1 MTITLE
7 LPKET
12 EALIRKRAKRR
23 GQDINT
29 FLLSLVE
36 REVLPSW
43 AELVKPIHD
52 ETKRLGLTE
61 EDIEKLVDEELAAVR
76 RITPL
81 SSR

>member
-12 EALIRKRAKRR
+12 EEEIRKRAKRR

-29 FLLSLVE
+29 FVLSLVE

-61 EDIEKLVDEELAAVR
+61 EDVEKLVDEELAEVR
-76 RITPL
+76 KIRRL

>member
-1 MTITLE
+1 MTITPE

-12 EALIRKRAKRR
+12 EAIIRKRAKRR
-23 GQDINT
+23 GQDIST
-29 FLLSLVE
+29 FVQGLVE
-36 REVLPSW
+36 REVLPTW

-61 EDIEKLVDEELAAVR
+61 EDIEKLVDEELAEVR
-76 RITPL
+76 KITPL